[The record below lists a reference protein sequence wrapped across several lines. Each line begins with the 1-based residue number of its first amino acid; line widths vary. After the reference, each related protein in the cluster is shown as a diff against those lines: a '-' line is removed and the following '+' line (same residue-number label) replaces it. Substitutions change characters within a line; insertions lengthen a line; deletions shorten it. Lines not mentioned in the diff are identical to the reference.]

1 MELNIGHQSA
11 KRQSWRAKNVRQLVM
26 RLKSEHPKADEDR
39 IIKLF
44 RDIAREDDEYFEAA
58 IDYAVHN
65 ALNALEEHD
74 IPARRPMQR
83 RRGHCCR

>member
-65 ALNALEEHD
+65 ALKAYAADNATTA
-74 IPARRPMQR
+74 PAAR